1 VITADQLFLHALGDY
16 VIQSHWMA
24 TEKTRRWWPALV
36 HAVTYALPFLVLGAS
51 AAALL
56 VIGGTHAVIDH
67 YRLARHI
74 VWWRNVLF
82 KPAPLDVRG
91 HLATHRNE
99 PFPADCPPYL
109 GVWLVIIA
117 DNVLHVAINAAA
129 LRWL

>member
-1 VITADQLFLHALGDY
+1 MITADQLFLHALGDY

-36 HAVTYALPFLVLGAS
+36 HAITYALPFTLITTS
-51 AAALL
+51 PWALL
-56 VIGGTHAVIDH
+56 VIAGTHALIDR
-67 YRLARHI
+67 YRLARWV
-74 VWWRNVLF
+74 VWARNVLLR
-82 KPAPLDVRG
+82 PPGQELDQAPG
-91 HLATHRNE
+91 QA
-99 PFPADCPPYL
+99 FPDDCPPYL